1 MPRSLSKLSRSS
13 PRPRPSADAA
23 LTIEPAPATSSDCT
37 RYVIRRGPVTVGSL
51 CLKLDEESPALAAYL
66 MAAIRRHNK
75 TRAATLTRAGRAIV
89 SVLR

>member
-1 MPRSLSKLSRSS
+1 MPRSLSTLSRSS

-66 MAAIRRHNK
+66 LAAVRRHSK
-75 TRAATLTRAGRAIV
+75 TRLTRAGRAIV